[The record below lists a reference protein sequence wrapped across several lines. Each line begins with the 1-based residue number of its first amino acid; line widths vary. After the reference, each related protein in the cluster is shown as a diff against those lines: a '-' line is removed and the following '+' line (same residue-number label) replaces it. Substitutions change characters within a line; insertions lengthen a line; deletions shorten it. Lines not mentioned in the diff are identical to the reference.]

1 MANRLQIK
9 RNVFGQSGAPGT
21 NDLLT
26 GELAYD
32 GASQKLYIGRQTANN
47 GQASDVTTTDL
58 GATIVPVATSNQK
71 GVVKIDTT
79 DFNIANDGG
88 LSLATTSTAAELN
101 LVDGASAGTVVNSKA
116 AIYGSSGELNM
127 TTLQIGGTSVTSTAA
142 ELNLVDGVTA
152 GTASASKAVI
162 LDGNKDLTGMRNL
175 TLTGDLTVE
184 GDTVTLNTSTL
195 TVEDKVV
202 EIGKNA
208 TNSST
213 SDGAGIIVGG
223 WSGCPSILYD
233 DDGTQWELNKNT
245 DVTGTF
251 KCSGAATLTGG
262 IANTTLNFG
271 TYTT

>member
-9 RNVFGQSGAPGT
+9 RNQYNSNGAPSA
-21 NDLLT
+21 NSLLT

-32 GASQKLYIGRQTANN
+32 GFNQKLYIGRQTDNQGDGSGGLA
-47 GQASDVTTTDL
+47 ATDVTVTDL
-58 GATIVPVATSNQK
+58 GATIVPIASSTQK

-88 LSLATTSTAAELN
+88 LSLATTATAAQLNILSGATITTNELNILDGVTSDANDLN
-101 LVDGASAGTVVNSKA
+101 LVDG
-116 AIYGSSGELNM
+116 I
-127 TTLQIGGTSVTSTAA
+127 
-142 ELNLVDGVTA
+142 TA

-162 LDGNKDLTGMRNL
+162 LDSNKDITGIRHL

-184 GDTVTLNTSTL
+184 GDTVTLNTETL

-233 DDGTQWELNKNT
+233 DTGTQWELNKNT

-262 IANTTLNFG
+262 ISDTTLDFG
-271 TYTT
+271 AYQ